1 MIYKLR
7 SKLFKISALVIFT
20 VLFIIFMLIQIINM
34 SQVNHSLDMITD
46 TISAHGGRF
55 PKDLPDNDKGKPPFD
70 KPPNI
75 ITPETRDST
84 RYFVTHIDR
93 FGNCVNI
100 STEHISSINKE
111 TAKEYSQEVIEK
123 GKERGWISNFRYKVY
138 NDPQGKAI
146 IFVDG
151 SVNRAMSQNFMFTV
165 GLVLFFSGVV
175 ILVLIFILSKP
186 AVKPIAESYEKQ
198 KQFIT
203 DINHELKTPLTLI
216 LANLDIA
223 QAELG
228 ENEWLGDIREE
239 ANRMTSLVN
248 ELVTLTRMDEEQ
260 NRLVTSDFDI
270 SSALSDIA
278 SDFEMLA
285 NEQDKSFSYNIEP
298 NLIYTGDETAVRRLV
313 YILLENA
320 VKYCDANGNIE
331 IDLHKKRNI
340 IISVENTY
348 KDVKKLEFNRLFD
361 RFYRADKARTKG
373 GFGIGLSIAKS
384 IAENHHGT
392 INAFKKGDDVICFKA
407 VLK

>member
-75 ITPETRDST
+75 ITPEIRDST
-84 RYFVTHIDR
+84 RYFVAHIDR
-93 FGNCVNI
+93 FGNYINI
-100 STEHISSINKE
+100 STEHISSIDKE
-111 TAKEYSQEVIEK
+111 NVKEYSQEVIEK

-165 GLVLFFSGVV
+165 GFVLFFSGIV

-320 VKYCDANGNIE
+320 VKYCDANGNIK

-348 KDVKKLEFNRLFD
+348 KDVKNLEFNRLFD

>member
-55 PKDLPDNDKGKPPFD
+55 PKDFPDNDKGKPPFD

-75 ITPETRDST
+75 ITPEIRDST
-84 RYFVTHIDR
+84 RYFVAHIDR
-93 FGNCVNI
+93 FGNYINI
-100 STEHISSINKE
+100 STEHISSIDKE

-151 SVNRAMSQNFMFTV
+151 SINRAMSQNFMFTV
-165 GLVLFFSGVV
+165 GLVLFFSGIV

-320 VKYCDANGNIE
+320 VKYCDANGNIK